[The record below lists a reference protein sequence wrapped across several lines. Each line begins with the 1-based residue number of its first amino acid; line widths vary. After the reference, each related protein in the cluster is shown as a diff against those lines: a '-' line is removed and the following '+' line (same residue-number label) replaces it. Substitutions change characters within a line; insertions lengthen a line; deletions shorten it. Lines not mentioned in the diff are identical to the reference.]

1 MILLQLVSDSVRDG
15 KWKVYLLSRS
25 LETESYRKYL

>member
-1 MILLQLVSDSVRDG
+1 MILFQLVSDSVSVG
-15 KWKVYLLSRS
+15 KGKVYLGSRS